1 MEKLIFFLSIF
12 TWIAIT
18 AFIFPKASASG
29 EKMIG
34 AGWILLIS
42 SGILLLMLAVLS
54 YIMFQHG
61 LFQWIDQADGVRK
74 ILMVCGFLAAAYA
87 LVSSIMIRLEW
98 GSYSEENTKGLVAMI
113 LYYSIIWLP
122 LLIFIPYGY
131 ILFVVKQGE
140 SVPVIFRTM
149 LIVLSVIGFVSWL
162 KIQSVKYS
170 VPRQSDQTGQSPYYQ
185 RDLGMIQSSHSV
197 DELLQFALNHDNLE
211 LRKISLDKIRTLPDR
226 DEQLIAMLNDCPKGY
241 NYTSPILYLN
251 DYPTLERAVFVK
263 ALNNVLECMSSK
275 VHEIMQDPER
285 TSDALEALPIIK
297 MVKLLSSQY
306 QYYREDF
313 EENMQI
319 LKSELEAN
327 PKGRFE
333 DLRKDYVS
341 LIDQWMVEK

>member
-61 LFQWIDQADGVRK
+61 LFQWINQADGVRK

-226 DEQLIAMLNDCPKGY
+226 DEQLIAMLNDCPKG
-241 NYTSPILYLN
+241 
-251 DYPTLERAVFVK
+251 
-263 ALNNVLECMSSK
+263 
-275 VHEIMQDPER
+275 
-285 TSDALEALPIIK
+285 
-297 MVKLLSSQY
+297 
-306 QYYREDF
+306 
-313 EENMQI
+313 
-319 LKSELEAN
+319 
-327 PKGRFE
+327 
-333 DLRKDYVS
+333 
-341 LIDQWMVEK
+341 